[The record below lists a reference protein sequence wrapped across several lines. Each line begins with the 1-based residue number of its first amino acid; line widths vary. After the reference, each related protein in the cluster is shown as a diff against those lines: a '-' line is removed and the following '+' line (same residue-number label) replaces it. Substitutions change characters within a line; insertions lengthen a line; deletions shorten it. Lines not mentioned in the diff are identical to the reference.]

1 MEEKNNQV
9 QKRSLKKPVIIT
21 SVIVVFLFSN
31 IFLFYLGNV
40 LAINGITIRDIS
52 KDVMSD
58 LSDIKDVKK
67 YELLF
72 QVRNALLA
80 KYDGEIDDEK
90 LLESAIKGM
99 TDSLNDP
106 YTVFMNAEEYKAFM
120 EQSEGEF
127 VGIGAHLGIKEDRVT
142 VIAPIEGSPAEIAG
156 LQPGDIIIE
165 VDGKELVDPTLD
177 NTVAMIR
184 GEEGTDVTLTVQRN
198 DSETLDIVITRDVIK
213 VEAVKGEIID
223 GNIGYLQITSFDEDV
238 ADEFKNTIIELK
250 DKGMTGMILDLRGN
264 PGGFLNEAVEVASQF
279 IDEGKVITY
288 TIDKYDNKIES
299 KSIGGEAIGMP
310 LVVLIDGGS
319 ASASEVV
326 TGALRDYGAATTI
339 GEKSFGKGI
348 VQQLIEFED
357 GNAGLKV
364 TTSKYYSPN
373 GENIHKIGITPD
385 IEVSIPEENL
395 KMEYDRSIDTQYL
408 KAIEVI
414 KDKMK

>member
-9 QKRSLKKPVIIT
+9 KKRSLKKPVIIT

-127 VGIGAHLGIKEDRVT
+127 VGIGAHLGIKEDKVT

-357 GNAGLKV
+357 GNVGLKV